1 MDIALE
7 TVCYVIHQARELV
20 ADLAPLEDGPGHH
33 APDDA
38 VREDVADE
46 DGPEA
51 REGGEFEELKEFIDS
66 LSEDEQAELV
76 ALAWIGRGTYTAEDW
91 DEAVSWPA
99 RNTRAG
105 WPNTSSASRCWQT
118 NWKKASPRWA
128 CPARTWSN
136 AAPAWHD
143 RPRNCI
149 LPPAALE
156 RLG

>member
-91 DEAVSWPA
+91 DEAVELA
-99 RNTRAG
+99 REEH
-105 WPNTSSASRCWQT
+105 
-118 NWKKASPRWA
+118 PRRVA
-128 CPARTWSN
+128 KYLLGQPLLA
-136 AAPAWHD
+136 D
-143 RPRNCI
+143 E
-149 LPPAALE
+149 LE
-156 RLG
+156 EGLAEMGLSCEDVE